1 MAQGSTRTSR
11 TQLLG
16 GLMATGVVAPLV
28 VVGATGLQAQAQE
41 AAPAPSSEQVDR
53 PGTTPAEPAAEPQV
67 LVSEVLVEGLEG
79 HPDRERLE
87 RAVYD
92 SLTVRPG
99 ATTSRSAIKADLDAI
114 YATGWFSDVR
124 VQPSDGPLGVRLVV
138 TVSPNPVLTKV
149 VLNNPDALLPA
160 SEISEVFATD
170 YGRTL
175 NLKTLERRVK
185 ELQKWYASEGYSL
198 ARITGP
204 TRVSPEGVV

>member
-16 GLMATGVVAPLV
+16 GLLATGVVAPLV

-92 SLTVRPG
+92 LSL
-99 ATTSRSAIKADLDAI
+99 IHI
-114 YATGWFSDVR
+114 
-124 VQPSDGPLGVRLVV
+124 
-138 TVSPNPVLTKV
+138 
-149 VLNNPDALLPA
+149 
-160 SEISEVFATD
+160 
-170 YGRTL
+170 
-175 NLKTLERRVK
+175 
-185 ELQKWYASEGYSL
+185 
-198 ARITGP
+198 
-204 TRVSPEGVV
+204 